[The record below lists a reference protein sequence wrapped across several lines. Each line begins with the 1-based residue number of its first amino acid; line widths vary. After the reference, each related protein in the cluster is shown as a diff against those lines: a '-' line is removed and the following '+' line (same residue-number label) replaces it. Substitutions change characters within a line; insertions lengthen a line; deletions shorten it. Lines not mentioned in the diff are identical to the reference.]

1 MKKGQRLESPVIY
14 DNTAPEDIRKVI
26 VAWRRNPNGVP
37 PAVREDPNTH
47 KLNVC
52 DIDVTLWVKAM
63 APSDKKEFWRFRD
76 LMFEVLSPTNGTRSL
91 LGIDLQ
97 GSIGL
102 RKPRAL
108 SLWQSVVECFACPT
122 GKTIGQVNA
131 YDMSE
136 YLRTH
141 VGLTWEWIQEW
152 INPYIEQS
160 RQGRHTTQLQGSPTS
175 IKGEGGEEAPR

>member
-1 MKKGQRLESPVIY
+1 MEEMPANQESHSQEEHGIYRHIEKAWEVATKMKRGQRLESTIIY
-14 DNTAPEDIRKVI
+14 DNTTLEDIRKVI
-26 VAWRRNPNGVP
+26 ITWRRNPNGVP

-63 APSDKKEFWRFRD
+63 VPSDKKEFRRFQD
-76 LMFEVLSPTNGTRSL
+76 LMFEVLSPTNGTQSL

-97 GSIGL
+97 GSVGL

-108 SLWQSVVECFACPT
+108 SLQQSIVECFACPT
-122 GKTIGQVNA
+122 GKTIRQVNA
-131 YDMSE
+131 YDVSE

-141 VGLTWEWIQEW
+141 VGLTWE
-152 INPYIEQS
+152 
-160 RQGRHTTQLQGSPTS
+160 S
-175 IKGEGGEEAPR
+175 I